1 MVPLRGRWPQH
12 LGALG
17 EESACWVSSNSQV
30 SRLLE
35 KVLPSYLYCKYL
47 TPQVSL
53 ACCLLLLCSSQSP
66 GAVNSIALSLIL
78 IRFHCSAAQFPALT
92 LGSAVQW
99 LSAPH
104 QPDIVSSAAYRSSN
118 SVLLVSKYSVIFPSL
133 LMVIGR
139 PPVSSCMLQVHILSN
154 EELKQAC
161 CGWDHLDYFSTAWWK
176 PFLEVPLLSWKY
188 VRRE

>member
-1 MVPLRGRWPQH
+1 MVLLRGRWPQH
-12 LGALG
+12 LGALR

-30 SRLLE
+30 SCLLE

-78 IRFHCSAAQFPALT
+78 IHFHCSAAQFPALT

-118 SVLLVSKYSVIFPSL
+118 GVLLVSKCSVIFPSQSSL

-139 PPVSSCMLQVHILSN
+139 PPVSSCMLQVHVLSS

-176 PFLEVPLLSWKY
+176 PRSTIALLEIC
-188 VRRE
+188 